1 MQKLRS
7 ILLVDDDEVT
17 NFINTELINSLEVTN
32 HLRVCEN
39 GKEALDYLDIAHSG
53 NADADHIVP
62 DIIFLDVNMPV
73 MNGMEF
79 LEAYKNRFKD
89 CDTIITMLSTTQI
102 QQEVFQTLTT
112 TNLVVS
118 FIEKPLTKEKIT
130 DLVSG
135 ILRVY
140 YHNCKSE
147 DEKADAK
154 DSSERAPEEENS

>member
-17 NFINTELINSLEVTN
+17 NFINTELIESLQVTN
-32 HLRVCEN
+32 HLKVCEN
-39 GKEALDYLDIAHSG
+39 GKEAMDYLTLAHSHAG
-53 NADADHIVP
+53 EEYLIP

-79 LEAYKNRFKD
+79 LEAYKSSFKE

-130 DLVSG
+130 DLVNG
-135 ILRVY
+135 IIRVY
-140 YHNCKSE
+140 YHNCKAE
-147 DEKADAK
+147 DSAA

>member
-17 NFINTELINSLEVTN
+17 NFINTELIESLNVTK
-32 HLRVCEN
+32 HLKVCEN
-39 GKEALDYLDIAHSG
+39 GQEAMDYLIKAHSP
-53 NADADHIVP
+53 DAGPEYIIP
-62 DIIFLDVNMPV
+62 DLIFLDVNMPV

-79 LEAYKNRFKD
+79 LEAYKNRFKE
-89 CDTIITMLSTTQI
+89 CNTIITMLSTTQI

-118 FIEKPLTKEKIT
+118 FIEKPLTKDKIT
-130 DLVSG
+130 DLVNG

-140 YHNCKSE
+140 YHNCKIDE
-147 DEKADAK
+147 NEKAQD
-154 DSSERAPEEENS
+154 ELNRETEENS